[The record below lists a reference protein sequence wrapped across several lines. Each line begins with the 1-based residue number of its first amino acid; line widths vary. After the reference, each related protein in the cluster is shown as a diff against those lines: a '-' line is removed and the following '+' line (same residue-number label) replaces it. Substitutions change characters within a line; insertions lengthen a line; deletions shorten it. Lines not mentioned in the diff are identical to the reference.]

1 MPSNRKICGRKL
13 IAANNHRGLELV
25 LSVDNSPFGTWPL
38 YLAGVPIT
46 GDCPSSPVNHSL
58 AVASVLVG
66 WSLWVGRWK
75 LGKFLQES
83 GMASVGTTLIPTSS
97 RSEWSEC
104 PVSVTYMNFN
114 RSLLHTSLNNSPS
127 KRHK

>member
-13 IAANNHRGLELV
+13 IAANNHRGLKLV

-46 GDCPSSPVNHSL
+46 GDRPSSPANYSL

-75 LGKFLQES
+75 LRKFLQES
-83 GMASVGTTLIPTSS
+83 GMASLGTTLIPTSS

-104 PVSVTYMNFN
+104 PVSG
-114 RSLLHTSLNNSPS
+114 
-127 KRHK
+127 